1 MLFQITQMHGALYR
15 LSLAP
20 LSTDIMPA
28 SRWPEVSPNIVRTH
42 LMLLTRAAQAET
54 VGSEWIYMVRLG
66 MTMQAVHTIHKAR
79 IVHSDLKAADSLAV
93 DGTSSSLTLA
103 SVRP

>member
-1 MLFQITQMHGALYR
+1 MLFQMTEMHGALYR

-54 VGSEWIYMVRLG
+54 VGSE
-66 MTMQAVHTIHKAR
+66 
-79 IVHSDLKAADSLAV
+79 
-93 DGTSSSLTLA
+93 
-103 SVRP
+103 